1 MSNFFSN
8 YVEVN
13 PLKTAGAIAS
23 ADCIAAPTMRG
34 STVPRFARLGVVNLD
49 LQNYTPPG

>member
-13 PLKTAGAIAS
+13 PLKIADAIAS
-23 ADCIAAPTMRG
+23 ADFHRSAHR
-34 STVPRFARLGVVNLD
+34 ARLEQYRVSSGLWWSI
-49 LQNYTPPG
+49 

>member
-1 MSNFFSN
+1 M
-8 YVEVN
+8 N

-23 ADCIAAPTMRG
+23 TDSCAEPAMRG
-34 STVPRFARLGVVNLD
+34 STVPRFAGLVGVNLT

>member
-23 ADCIAAPTMRG
+23 ADFHRSADH
-34 STVPRFARLGVVNLD
+34 ARLEQYRVSSGLWWSI
-49 LQNYTPPG
+49 

>member
-8 YVEVN
+8 YVEMN
-13 PLKTAGAIAS
+13 PLKTAGAITS
-23 ADCIAAPTMRG
+23 ADSIAAPTVRG
-34 STVPRFARLGVVNLD
+34 STVPRFAGLVVVNLD